1 MERDEQLVQVMKDVL
16 KVLNKAYPDRFTE
29 DGMTPMGIQLMGILQ
44 QLLGQPLVPPGY
56 TPQQ

>member
-1 MERDEQLVQVMKDVL
+1 MKDVL
-16 KVLNKAYPDRFTE
+16 KVLNKAYPERFTE